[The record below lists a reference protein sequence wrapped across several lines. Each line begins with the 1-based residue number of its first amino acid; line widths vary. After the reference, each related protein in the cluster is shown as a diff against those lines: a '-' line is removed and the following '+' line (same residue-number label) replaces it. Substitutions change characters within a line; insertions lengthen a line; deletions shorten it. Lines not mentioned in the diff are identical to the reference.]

1 MVIEMM
7 SLFILT
13 VFLAFFLGIIDRIF
27 RPKTPREI
35 LRMRQKSGALSEEGW
50 ELLDQFK
57 DQYGTPIAMIAPVL
71 SELDKRL
78 RFRIPELPT
87 FIPTSLP
94 TPLSNLP
101 ALPFASQRLAML
113 EQSGALEQGLQQQAQ
128 ALQASGFRGG
138 SLARAMMG
146 ARLGTMMNRERML
159 ADLALQEYMMERQR
173 EEQTYQR
180 QLQNYNFELH
190 RHNLDL
196 QRYQMELQ
204 RQLQQQQM
212 SEGAAKERFNLLMGV
227 RGGLQEQAVKGGA
240 MTMENILQTQQ
251 LASQQMMGLMQGIG
265 SLAGA
270 YAQYRQNQEMLRTLQ
285 GWFQPQGQQ
294 GAPASSAPAS
304 SAPNV
309 SAILSS
315 AFRFFNP
322 SRIVY

>member
-1 MVIEMM
+1 MM
-7 SLFILT
+7 SLLILT
-13 VFLAFFLGIIDRIF
+13 VFLALFLGILDKIF
-27 RPKTPREI
+27 KPRTPREI
-35 LRMRQKSGALSEEGW
+35 LQMRQRSGALSDEGW
-50 ELLDQFK
+50 ELLEEFK
-57 DQYGTPIAMIAPVL
+57 GQYGTPIAMVAPVL

-78 RFRIPELPT
+78 RFRIPEIPT
-87 FIPTSLP
+87 FTPTRLP
-94 TPLSNLP
+94 TPLSDLP

-159 ADLALQEYMMERQR
+159 ADLALQEYALERQR
-173 EEQTYQR
+173 EEQNYQR
-180 QLQNYNFELH
+180 QLQNYDFELH
-190 RHNLDL
+190 RYNLAL

-227 RGGLQEQAVKGGA
+227 RSGLQEQAVKGGA
-240 MTMENILQTQQ
+240 MTMENILQSQQ
-251 LASQQMMGLMQGIG
+251 LASQQIMGLMQGIG

-285 GWFQPQGQQ
+285 GLFRP
-294 GAPASSAPAS
+294 PASTTPSAPAS
-304 SAPNV
+304 PPV
-309 SAILSS
+309 SIP
-315 AFRFFNP
+315 FFNP
-322 SRIVY
+322 SARIVF